1 MAADEAPAGPDR
13 APVSA
18 GWGGRRLPVSALPGL
33 VLFVVLAV
41 CGLVGLTGGIVDGDA
56 ALTVG
61 GAFLLLLFGS
71 LAAFLVV
78 ASSRGSGAGTTLV
91 PSPGGGGRA
100 VRFAYSTVSYVLFG
114 AVVVTCAVALL
125 GFAVALGVRDGALS
139 RVAAVV
145 LAGAAVLLG
154 WYVVVMVRHAPGGL
168 LLSPA
173 GIAHAGLTS
182 FYSVPWAAVHAVEA
196 RTVGTTVLVVKAE
209 PSPRSVLRRYT
220 GRFDTGDLRYLP
232 FLVVR
237 TYWLAADREAVLA
250 ALAFYLAHPE
260 LRGELATPDAVR
272 RIAEGRTRA

>member
-18 GWGGRRLPVSALPGL
+18 RWGGRRLPMSALPGL
-33 VLFVVLAV
+33 ALFVVLAV

-114 AVVVTCAVALL
+114 AVVVSCAVALL
-125 GFAVALGVRDGALS
+125 GFAVALGVRGGALS
-139 RVAAVV
+139 RVIAVV
-145 LAGAAVLLG
+145 PAGAAVLLG

-182 FYSVPWAAVHAVEA
+182 FYSVPWAAVQAIEA

>member
-33 VLFVVLAV
+33 ALFVVLAV

-100 VRFAYSTVSYVLFG
+100 VRFAYSTVTYVLFG
-114 AVVVTCAVALL
+114 AVVVSCAVAVL
-125 GFAVALGVRDGALS
+125 GFAVALGVRGGALS
-139 RVAAVV
+139 RVIAVV

-173 GIAHAGLTS
+173 GIAHAGLTN

-196 RTVGTTVLVVKAE
+196 WRLGTTVLVVKAE
-209 PSPRSVLRRYT
+209 PSPQSVLRRYT

-260 LRGELATPDAVR
+260 LRGELATPEAVR